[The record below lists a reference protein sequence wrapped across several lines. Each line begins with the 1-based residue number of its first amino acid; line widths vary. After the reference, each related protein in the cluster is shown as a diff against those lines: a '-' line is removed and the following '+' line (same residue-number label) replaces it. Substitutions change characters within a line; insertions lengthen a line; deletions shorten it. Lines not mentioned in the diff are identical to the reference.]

1 MDDAY
6 FMDMALNLAIQAEGL
21 TSPNPMVGAVVVKN
35 GRVVGSG
42 YHHAVGESHAE
53 VNAIAAAGNRAREA
67 TLYVS
72 LEPCNHTGRT
82 PPCTRKIIE
91 AGIKRVVVAIRDP
104 NTAVIGGGVEYLRQH
119 GIQVTIGVHAERAQK
134 LNEVFIKYVRTKRPF
149 VIAKCAATLDGRIA
163 TRTGDSKWVTGEK
176 AREFV
181 HRLRHAVDA
190 VMVGINTI
198 RADDPS
204 LTVRLKHRR
213 GKDPARIILDSRLS
227 ISPDAKVLR
236 QTSAAETILVAGQPV
251 SKEKKSALEKNGVRI
266 LESPLKDNR
275 IDLDLL
281 MERLG
286 GMQMCSLL
294 IEGGSRVLASALA
307 SRIVD
312 KVYFFYA
319 PKIMGGDDGIPICSG
334 PGPDS
339 ISDCIAVKD
348 ISVHRFGEDVL
359 IEGYIGKFN

>member
-1 MDDAY
+1 MDDAH
-6 FMDMALNLAIQAEGL
+6 FMEMALNLAIQAEGF
-21 TSPNPMVGAVVVKN
+21 TSPNPMVGAVVVKD

-53 VNAIAAAGNRAREA
+53 VNAIAAAGERARGA

-82 PPCTRKIIE
+82 PPCTAKILQ
-91 AGIKRVVVAIRDP
+91 AGIKRVVVAMRDP
-104 NTAVIGGGVEYLRQH
+104 NTAVIGGGVEFLRQH
-119 GIQVTIGVHAERAQK
+119 GLQVTVGVHEERAKK
-134 LNEVFIKYVRTKRPF
+134 LNEAFIKYVRTKRPF

-163 TRTGDSKWVTGEK
+163 TRTGDSKWVTGEA

-213 GKDPARIILDSRLS
+213 GKDPVRVILDSRFS
-227 ISPDAKVLR
+227 ISPNAKVLR
-236 QTSAAETILVAGQPV
+236 QTSAAQTILVAGQPV
-251 SKEKKSALEKNGVRI
+251 SKDKKSALEQIGVQV

-286 GMQMCSLL
+286 GMQLCSLL
-294 IEGGSRVLASALA
+294 IEGGSRVLASAFA

-334 PGPDS
+334 PGPAR
-339 ISDCIAVKD
+339 ISGCIAVKD

-359 IEGYIGKFN
+359 IEGYIG